1 MTAVAFVCVFALG
14 VAVGIYLSPYIRRRS
29 AFRRGIDIGERRG
42 YRKGRET
49 RTFELA
55 DDVRDTING
64 GDGGGL

>member
-14 VAVGIYLSPYIRRRS
+14 VAVGVAIERYLVHRS

-64 GDGGGL
+64 TDGGGL